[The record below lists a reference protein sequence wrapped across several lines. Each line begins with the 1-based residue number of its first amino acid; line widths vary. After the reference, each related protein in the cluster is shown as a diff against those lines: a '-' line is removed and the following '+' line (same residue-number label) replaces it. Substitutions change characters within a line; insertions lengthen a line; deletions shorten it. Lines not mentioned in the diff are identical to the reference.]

1 MVVYLVNENELLL
14 RRMARRDLAYV
25 ANISE
30 VKIIRG
36 EFFLRG
42 GELYNFSQVTEIFIY
57 ED

>member
-1 MVVYLVNENELLL
+1 MNENELLL